1 MERNDDTIAQGWHEV
16 EGAMTA
22 PKGFMWIASN
32 DSLFSGRRKHKLIK
46 IQTKAKASCPERRF
60 ACQSHD

>member
-22 PKGFMWIASN
+22 PKGYMWIASN

-46 IQTKAKASCPERRF
+46 IQNDGNFDKNNTHS
-60 ACQSHD
+60 S